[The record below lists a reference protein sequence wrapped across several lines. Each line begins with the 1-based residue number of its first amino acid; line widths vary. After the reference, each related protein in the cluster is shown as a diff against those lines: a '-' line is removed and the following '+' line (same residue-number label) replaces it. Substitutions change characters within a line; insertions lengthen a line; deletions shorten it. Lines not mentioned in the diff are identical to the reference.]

1 MNATMLSRVRVVSK
15 LLVLFSTA
23 AACSVSTA
31 AAANLHSA
39 NVAATR
45 STQGD
50 RYMFFFSEV
59 PFLTVLT
66 ILNKI
71 EY

>member
-50 RYMFFFSEV
+50 RYMFFFLK
-59 PFLTVLT
+59 FLFL
-66 ILNKI
+66 LF
-71 EY
+71 

>member
-31 AAANLHSA
+31 AAANLYAA

-50 RYMFFFSEV
+50 RYMFVFFSSSFSYCSNDFE
-59 PFLTVLT
+59 
-66 ILNKI
+66 
-71 EY
+71 